1 MLRELEVWEME
12 EVVGGC
18 PEWLRQ
24 FRSACEFV
32 SLVGTV
38 VFSGEAARSTYN
50 YMASNACS
58 IAAAHGSFCGGAA
71 GGGGSDTG
79 SGGASKLF

>member
-1 MLRELEVWEME
+1 M
-12 EVVGGC
+12 GGC
-18 PEWLRQ
+18 PEWAR
-24 FRSACEFV
+24 RYS
-32 SLVGTV
+32 V
-38 VFSGEAARSTYN
+38 VCNILDNLGAVATGAFGVDIVKNVYN